1 MAAPA
6 MALAA
11 ANLIRQFLHG
21 HPTSEQTH
29 KLHGVEQAFV
39 AAEPTFNDQIK
50 LVCHDILQGDFGDLS
65 GANATQDSGHLPK
78 SEGRIIFIFQ

>member
-21 HPTSEQTH
+21 HPASEQTH
-29 KLHGVEQAFV
+29 KLHGVEQTLV

-50 LVCHDILQGDFGDLS
+50 PVCHDILQGDFGDLP
-65 GANATQDSGHLPK
+65 GANATQDSGHLP
-78 SEGRIIFIFQ
+78 

>member
-21 HPTSEQTH
+21 HPASEQTH
-29 KLHGVEQAFV
+29 KLHGVEQALV
-39 AAEPTFNDQIK
+39 TAKPTFNDQIK
-50 LVCHDILQGDFGDLS
+50 LVRHDILQGNFGDLS
-65 GANATQDSGHLPK
+65 AANAT
-78 SEGRIIFIFQ
+78 